1 LLADFLLARAAENE
15 PRRFSCPIDVALG
28 QQQFAFSLE
37 ETEFETTGACVTNQN
52 FHTSLF
58 SMAASYS
65 SPSELALNMPSIVP
79 QPDDWLRQV
88 VFVTQRTHAR
98 GAQREVSTE
107 RDIKPEPTSG
117 QYSQEM
123 PARKK
128 QHVTFDRAHA
138 LHHAICSCANLVWRF
153 PSGAAIAKQLPIRAL
168 LLDAGGQAT
177 LILAIVPFEQVPLDF
192 RHRAKTSQ
200 FAGPGG
206 TLQGAGKHLG
216 ESYSPQPFLQPTGIA
231 LATFCKRQIGKSRVL
246 ARERPRGFSVSGQVN
261 DGKLV
266 AHALLS
272 LVVLS
277 IGGTWNA
284 VISPAAVHGGRSQ
297 SGSSPPCVD
306 RPD

>member
-1 LLADFLLARAAENE
+1 FSNRSLDLWGDPHGGGVPLAAVDNAMSHSLKVFKGVQSCRGASLQVIKDASDGIGVFFQLQLLADFLLARAAENE

-65 SPSELALNMPSIVP
+65 SPSELALNTPSIVP

-138 LHHAICSCANLVWRF
+138 LHH
-153 PSGAAIAKQLPIRAL
+153 
-168 LLDAGGQAT
+168 
-177 LILAIVPFEQVPLDF
+177 
-192 RHRAKTSQ
+192 
-200 FAGPGG
+200 
-206 TLQGAGKHLG
+206 
-216 ESYSPQPFLQPTGIA
+216 
-231 LATFCKRQIGKSRVL
+231 
-246 ARERPRGFSVSGQVN
+246 
-261 DGKLV
+261 
-266 AHALLS
+266 
-272 LVVLS
+272 
-277 IGGTWNA
+277 
-284 VISPAAVHGGRSQ
+284 
-297 SGSSPPCVD
+297 
-306 RPD
+306 